1 MNVYD
6 FDETIFTGDSEDRF
20 FTFMFAKKGFRHY
33 KINFKFFDL
42 LHKMHIITK
51 TRSREHQ
58 YAFLTSIFLSLN
70 HPFCLEKEIS
80 NDMCQK

>member
-6 FDETIFTGDSEDRF
+6 FDETLFTGDSEDRF
-20 FTFMFAKKGFRHY
+20 FEFMFAKKGFRHY

-42 LHKMHIITK
+42 LNKMHLMKK

-58 YAFLTSIFLSLN
+58 YAFLKKIDNLDATLKEYWN
-70 HPFCLEKEIS
+70 EVEK
-80 NDMCQK
+80 